1 MNYVREVIG
10 ERDPFRPSNR
20 PANTLQDPFP
30 KSGFSGLES
39 AGIGR
44 SDSFDSHFRA
54 PRTRASVVSVVL
66 KPQKVE
72 KPHLPP
78 CLIRL

>member
-39 AGIGR
+39 AGSVR
-44 SDSFDSHFRA
+44 SDSFDSHFRT
-54 PRTRASVVSVVL
+54 PQTRASVVSVVL
-66 KPQKVE
+66 KQQN
-72 KPHLPP
+72 H
-78 CLIRL
+78 

>member
-20 PANTLQDPFP
+20 SANTLQNPFP

-39 AGIGR
+39 GEATP
-44 SDSFDSHFRA
+44 STATSE
-54 PRTRASVVSVVL
+54 PRERGL
-66 KPQKVE
+66 QWFQWF
-72 KPHLPP
+72 
-78 CLIRL
+78 

>member
-1 MNYVREVIG
+1 MNYIREVIG

-44 SDSFDSHFRA
+44 NDSFGSHFRA

-66 KPQKVE
+66 KQQKS
-72 KPHLPP
+72 
-78 CLIRL
+78 

>member
-1 MNYVREVIG
+1 MNYIREVIG

-20 PANTLQDPFP
+20 HANTLQDPFP
-30 KSGFSGLES
+30 KSGFRGLES

-66 KPQKVE
+66 KQQKS
-72 KPHLPP
+72 
-78 CLIRL
+78 